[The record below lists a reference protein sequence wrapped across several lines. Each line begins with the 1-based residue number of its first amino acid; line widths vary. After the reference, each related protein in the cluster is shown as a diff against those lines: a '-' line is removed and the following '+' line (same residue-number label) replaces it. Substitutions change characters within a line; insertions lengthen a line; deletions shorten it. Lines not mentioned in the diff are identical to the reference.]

1 MQVMSTLEAKF
12 REVCNQLRSE
22 MGKQVDLIV
31 LEERIR
37 AELDTLGRELM
48 REAYAA
54 ADVDSPTVTVNGVLH
69 SRVRRFAATL
79 HTTFGAIE
87 VQKTTYQP
95 DRKTKPVC
103 ATDLVLGIVE
113 DFYTPKTAKILCLLT
128 ALAVR
133 EEVEAIVG
141 AFGGMSMGSATMYRI
156 PQAVIARYE
165 TRRDLVEHE
174 VRARSEIP
182 PSAAIVQFGLD
193 GVMVPQDGEHCD
205 PRGRTPKGDPDPPRH
220 ERRVGTL
227 PAAPRDHDGTEGVA
241 WHEASVATAAFFDAD
256 GEHLMTTYIGRMPD
270 EHKAILSAMLREEAL
285 SIARQREDL
294 KVVLASDGATGQWA
308 SLAELRAA
316 LPLPMRQSAIELID
330 FFHVAEYLQEAA
342 AGIFNECDAD
352 ARVLRVQWCEMLK
365 AYEDGADRVRQSL
378 RHYLRKATRVAEKRA
393 IDKALTYFKN
403 NRTRMGFHAAQLAK
417 LPLATGPTEAAAKSL
432 VGVRMKRSGARYGQH
447 GGQTILT
454 LLAAFKSGRFDT
466 LWDVLGEGYAANVVR
481 PRAA

>member
-1 MQVMSTLEAKF
+1 MSSLDSTF
-12 REVCNQLRSE
+12 REACIRLRSE
-22 MGKQVDLIV
+22 MGAKVDLV
-31 LEERIR
+31 GLEERIR
-37 AELDTLGRELM
+37 AELDALGRELM

-54 ADVDSPTVTVNGVLH
+54 ADVDTPTVKINGVLH
-69 SRVRRFAATL
+69 SRVRRFTATI

-87 VQKTTYQP
+87 VEKTTYQP
-95 DRKTKPVC
+95 DRKTKPVA

-113 DFYTPKTAKILCLLT
+113 DFYTPKCAKILCLLT

-193 GVMVPQDGEHCD
+193 GVMVPQDGEHSD
-205 PRGRTPKGDPDPPRH
+205 PRGRKPKGDPDPPRH

-227 PAAPRDHDGTEGVA
+227 PAAPRDHDGAEGLA
-241 WHEASVATAAFFDAD
+241 WHEASVATAAFFDAE
-256 GEHLMTTYIGRMPD
+256 GKHLSTTYIGRMPD
-270 EHKAILSAMLREEAL
+270 EHKAILSQMLREEAL
-285 SIARQREDL
+285 SIAHQRQDL
-294 KVVLASDGATGQWA
+294 RVVLASDGASGQWA
-308 SLAELRAA
+308 TLAEIRAA
-316 LPLPMRQSAIELID
+316 LPPEMRAAAVELLD
-330 FFHVAEYLQEAA
+330 FFHAAEYLQDAA
-342 AGIFNECDAD
+342 SAIFNDSDAD

-365 AYEDGADRVRQSL
+365 AYDDGADRVRQSL
-378 RHYLRKATRVAEKRA
+378 RHYRRKATRVAEKA
-393 IDKALTYFKN
+393 GIDKALTYFKN
-403 NRTRMGFHAAQLAK
+403 NRTRMGYHAAQRAS
-417 LPLATGPTEAAAKSL
+417 LPIATGPTEAAAKSL

-466 LWDVLGEGYAANVVR
+466 LWDVLGEGYAANVDK

>member
-1 MQVMSTLEAKF
+1 MSTLETKF
-12 REVCNQLRSE
+12 REACSQLRST
-22 MGKQVDLIV
+22 MGPKADLV
-31 LEERIR
+31 ALEERIR
-37 AELDTLGRELM
+37 SELDAIGRELM

-54 ADVDSPTVTVNGVLH
+54 ADVDTPTVMINRVLH
-69 SRVRRFAATL
+69 SRVRRFGATL
-79 HTTFGAIE
+79 HTTFGAIDVE
-87 VQKTTYQP
+87 KTTYQP

-113 DFYTPKTAKILCLLT
+113 DFYTPKCAKILCLLT

-174 VRARSEIP
+174 VRARSKIP
-182 PSAAIVQFGLD
+182 PAAAIVQFGLD

-227 PAAPRDHDGTEGVA
+227 PAAPRDHDGTEGIA
-241 WHEASVATAAFFDAD
+241 WHEASVATVAFFDVE
-256 GEHLMTTYIGRMPD
+256 GQHLATTYIGRMPD
-270 EHKAILSAMLREEAL
+270 EHKAILTAMLREEAL

-308 SLAELRAA
+308 SLAEIRAA
-316 LPLPMRQSAIELID
+316 LPPVMRASAVELID

-342 AGIFNECDAD
+342 SAIFNDSDGD

-378 RHYLRKATRVAEKRA
+378 RHYGRKATRAAENKG

-403 NRTRMGFHAAQLAK
+403 NRTRMGFHAAQLAH

-466 LWDVLGEGYAANVVR
+466 LWNVLGEGYAANVVT

>member
-1 MQVMSTLEAKF
+1 MAIMTTLDATF
-12 REVCNQLRSE
+12 RDACSRVRGE
-22 MGKQVDLIV
+22 MGPKADLV
-31 LEERIR
+31 ALEELIR
-37 AELDTLGRELM
+37 AELDALGRELL
-48 REAYAA
+48 REAHAA
-54 ADVDSPTVTVNGVLH
+54 ADVDTPTVVINGVLH
-69 SRVRRFAATL
+69 SRVRRFQAPL

-87 VQKTTYQP
+87 VWKTTYQP

-113 DFYTPKTAKILCLLT
+113 DFYTPKCAKILCLLT

-165 TRRDLVEHE
+165 TRRDLIEYE

-193 GVMVPQDGEHCD
+193 GVMVPQEGEHCD

-227 PAAPRDHDGTEGVA
+227 PASPRDHDGTEGVA
-241 WHEASVATAAFFDAD
+241 WHEASVATAAFFDAE
-256 GEHLMTTYIGRMPD
+256 GRHLMTTYIGRMPD
-270 EHKAILSAMLREEAL
+270 EHKAILSGMLRDEAM
-285 SIARQREDL
+285 SIVRQREDL
-294 KVVLASDGATGQWA
+294 KVVLASDGAVGQWA
-308 SLAELRAA
+308 SLAELYAS
-316 LPLPMRQSAIELID
+316 LPPTMQPSVVWLID
-330 FFHVAEYLQEAA
+330 FFHVAEYLQGAA
-342 AGIFNECDAD
+342 AAIFKDAGD

-378 RHYLRKATRVAEKRA
+378 RHYRRKATRAAEKKG

-403 NRTRMGFHAAQLAK
+403 NRTRMGFHAAQLAN

-432 VGVRMKRSGARYGQH
+432 VGIRMKRSGARYGQH

-454 LLAAFKSGRFDT
+454 LLAAFKSARFDT
-466 LWDVLGEGYAANVVR
+466 LWDVLGEGYAANVVV